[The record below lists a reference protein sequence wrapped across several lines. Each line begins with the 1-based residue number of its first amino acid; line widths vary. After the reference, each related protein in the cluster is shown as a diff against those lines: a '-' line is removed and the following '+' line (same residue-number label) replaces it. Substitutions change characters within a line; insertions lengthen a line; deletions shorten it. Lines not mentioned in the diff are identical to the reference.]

1 MAQEA
6 APRRRFAPVPIETT
20 FQKVRRGG
28 PAAELTPSPSPRSA
42 SPPSLARSRTPERRR
57 FAPQLIDSSRRS
69 RKSGDVGP
77 ATKPTDKTDITPYT
91 NHIYAPKAKRRHQK
105 VLSLSRRES
114 CDDET
119 ANQVFHLVARD
130 AERKDEER
138 RLQEV
143 AMSAFPNA
151 GVRAGGAEH
160 FFVRESSEDDSSGSR
175 GRSKVRPPGPWQS
188 RRDSTEEDVGWAVR
202 EMQEHHDLLV
212 KLRGPGDRVS
222 TLDLD
227 NMSLEGPPG
236 DALWTTTKRKSSDDS
251 IRPIGE
257 SLMPLIANDPL
268 PTIREGIKASYEI
281 DDSPPL
287 RPIGETVMPYIP
299 SAPPGA
305 ASSMPY
311 IAASSR
317 IPPESGFRSRGAF
330 GAPYGGYQ
338 TPNLAADRE
347 LRKLRGGGSP
357 PMLGQD
363 IKFRM
368 CHSPEMTKLEPDHLW
383 LDDLSPERANRDK
396 TGQNGLWN
404 GYCYSPHLRDAI
416 APIDRPAMIATP
428 LPESAL
434 GGDPFAVAFGSISG
448 SISEEPSAISVATS
462 EHRPRSGE
470 SKGLHMLT
478 GLDERLRKEKEEQAE
493 MEKAA
498 AEREMIITTEFT
510 DYFVTQ
516 VYNYLSLGY
525 PAMARQ
531 YDDELSKISGIG
543 TDKLQRAGNG
553 IMEDIGGKKGG
564 APGHIALEMAAD
576 GTVDD
581 DGRRCPRWEAL
592 KLYVLEWAR
601 QHPDLHNISPL
612 AWGVRERRGSWAI

>member
-1 MAQEA
+1 MAQTE

-28 PAAELTPSPSPRSA
+28 PAGELTPSPSPRSA
-42 SPPSLARSRTPERRR
+42 SPPSPSRSRTRGKRR

-69 RKSGDVGP
+69 RKTGDVGP

-138 RLQEV
+138 RLEEV

-160 FFVRESSEDDSSGSR
+160 FFVREGSGDDSSGSR
-175 GRSKVRPPGPWQS
+175 GRSKIRPPGPWQS
-188 RRDSTEEDVGWAVR
+188 RRDSSEEDVGWAVR
-202 EMQEHHDLLV
+202 EMQEHHDLLF
-212 KLRGPGDRVS
+212 KMRGDRVS

-227 NMSLEGPPG
+227 KMTIESPPG
-236 DALWTTTKRKSSDDS
+236 DALWTTTRRKSTDDS

-257 SLMPLIANDPL
+257 SLMPLIPNEPL
-268 PTIREGIKASYEI
+268 STIREGVKASYDV

-311 IAASSR
+311 VAASSR
-317 IPPESGFRSRGAF
+317 IPPETGFRSRGAF
-330 GAPYGGYQ
+330 GAPYGGYY
-338 TPNLAADRE
+338 TPNIAADRE
-347 LRKLRGGGSP
+347 LRMLRGRESP
-357 PMLGQD
+357 PMLGDD
-363 IKFRM
+363 IEFRM
-368 CHSPEMTKLEPDHLW
+368 CPSPAATKLEPDHLW

-434 GGDPFAVAFGSISG
+434 GGDPFAAAFGSING
-448 SISEEPSAISVATS
+448 SITEEPSLIR
-462 EHRPRSGE
+462 RPRTGE
-470 SKGLHMLT
+470 SKGLHMLA
-478 GLDERLRKEKEEQAE
+478 GLDERLRKEKEELARREQ
-493 MEKAA
+493 AA
-498 AEREMIITTEFT
+498 AELEEIITTEFT
-510 DYFVTQ
+510 DDFITQ

-525 PAMARQ
+525 PATARQ
-531 YDDELSKISGIG
+531 YDDELSKISRIG
-543 TDKLQRAGNG
+543 LDDLQHADAG
-553 IMEDIGGKKGG
+553 IMDGINGGKGG
-564 APGHIALEMAAD
+564 APGHISTD
-576 GTVDD
+576 GADD
-581 DGRRCPRWEAL
+581 DGQRCPRWKAL
-592 KLYVLEWAR
+592 KLYVFEWAR